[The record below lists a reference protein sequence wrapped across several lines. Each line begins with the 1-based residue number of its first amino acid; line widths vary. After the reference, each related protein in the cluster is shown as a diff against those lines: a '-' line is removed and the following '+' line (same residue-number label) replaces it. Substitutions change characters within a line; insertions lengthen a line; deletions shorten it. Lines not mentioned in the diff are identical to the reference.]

1 MQIIIALLVFTVIIV
16 IHELGHFLLAKKNG
30 VTVTEFSVGMGP
42 RLITIVKTDHGF
54 SAKIFASTD
63 ACMNRADWKDHT
75 KYSWKLLPLGGSCMM
90 LGEDEDVADENAFN
104 NKSVWARISV
114 IFAGPFFNFILAFLF
129 AMIIVGKVGYD
140 KPIVNAVAKDFYEAE
155 EGIQEGDVLQEI
167 NGEKIHI
174 SRELSIYETLDGL
187 SGDSFTAVVLRDG
200 QNVSVTS
207 PYYYNKE
214 GTKGLPFTVTYA
226 RTKTGVLG
234 VLKYSAYEVK
244 FWIET
249 TMKSLGQMIQGK
261 VSKDD
266 ISGPVG
272 IVSMIGDT
280 VKESKSGGLWI
291 VILNLLNISILLSAN
306 LGVMNLLPL
315 PALDG
320 GRLVFLIIEA
330 IRGKG
335 IDREK
340 EGMIHFIGL
349 VALMLLMVFVMFNDF
364 SRIFR

>member
-1 MQIIIALLVFTVIIV
+1 MQIIIALLVFSMIIV

-42 RLITIVKTDHGF
+42 RLFTVVKTAHGL
-54 SAKIFASTD
+54 SAKLFASTD
-63 ACMNRADWKDHT
+63 ACMNRDDWKEHT
-75 KYSWKLLPLGGSCMM
+75 KYSLKLLPLGGSCMM
-90 LGEDEDVADENAFN
+90 LGEDEDCNDEGAFN
-104 NKSVWARISV
+104 KKGVWARISV
-114 IFAGPFFNFILAFLF
+114 IFAGPLFNFILAFLF
-129 AMIIVGKVGYD
+129 AMIIIGKVGYD
-140 KPIVNAVAKDFYEAE
+140 RPTVSVIADNFYSDG
-155 EGIQEGDVLQEI
+155 EGIQIGDVVKEI
-167 NGEKIHI
+167 NGTKIRI
-174 SRELSIYETLDGL
+174 SREVSIYDTLYGHP
-187 SGDSFTAVVLRDG
+187 GNSFTAKVLRDG
-200 QNVSVTS
+200 KIVTVES
-207 PYYYNKE
+207 PYYTNKS
-214 GTKGLPFTVTYA
+214 GAVGLPFAVDGS
-226 RTKTGVLG
+226 RVKVGPLS

-244 FWIET
+244 FWIDT
-249 TMKSLGQMIQGK
+249 TVKSLGQMIKGK

-272 IVSMIGDT
+272 IVNMIGDT
-280 VKESKSGGLWI
+280 YTESKTAGLLT
-291 VILNLLNISILLSAN
+291 VILSMLNITILLSAN

-330 IRGKG
+330 IRGKA

-340 EGMIHFIGL
+340 EGMVHLVGL